1 MLFGDE
7 NATFHPHCQPLKRN
21 TNMGIYK
28 ILKEVRLYLKDEE
41 STSRLAELLAP
52 CLVLPNTEGQ
62 ISARVHLKGDLGAGK
77 THLAR
82 ALLRACGVTGRI
94 KSPSYA
100 LLETYK
106 VSNLYFYHLDFYRFS
121 DPREWI
127 DAGFRDLLQKQAV
140 VLIEWPEQAGSLL
153 PPPDLEISLDYAGTG
168 RTARLAAYSNK
179 GKSWL
184 TSMVLPLQEFPP
196 KDSPDGAL

>member
-1 MLFGDE
+1 MTD
-7 NATFHPHCQPLKRN
+7 TKMSKSQPLQE
-21 TNMGIYK
+21 
-28 ILKEVRLYLKDEE
+28 LSVYLKDET
-41 STSRLAELLAP
+41 STELLARQLAP
-52 CLVLPNTEGQ
+52 LLSSQDEHGQ
-62 ISARVHLKGDLGAGK
+62 SGARVHLKGELGAGK
-77 THLAR
+77 THLVR

-140 VLIEWPEQAGSLL
+140 VLIEWPEQAGALL
-153 PPPDLEISLDYAGTG
+153 PPPDLEISLAYEGAG
-168 RTARLAAYSNK
+168 RLARLTAYSNK

-184 TSMVLPLQEFPP
+184 TSMVLPPQEFPP
-196 KDSPDGAL
+196 